1 MLAAFTQVGFVPP
14 PPQNNF
20 SAQQSQRQAQQ
31 KQQRRQTAPSPPQN
45 KQQTVAQPLTAVSSL
60 RAVGDD
66 APLIHIIQELR
77 DNCVIS
83 EVRVNREKLPT
94 GKSCSKVLTC
104 CTSKKRKA
112 PQPQMQRTECIEYK
126 PTAPELSNISE
137 QKTPLEEYHDMDE
150 PEPTSSVAGDSQV
163 TSKSRR
169 SSRRSSSGA
178 GGRLLQKRLSNG
190 MVNFKTRDA
199 QQPPPKPPRRSTQSL
214 DEKFSL
220 SSLSSTTPSVRDA
233 ERVLDEFLRKHGV
246 QLPSA
251 AKSQKSKRK
260 SYPLG
265 K

>member
-1 MLAAFTQVGFVPP
+1 MLAAFTQVGFLPA
-14 PPQNNF
+14 QQQSKF

-31 KQQRRQTAPSPPQN
+31 QQKQRRQRAPSPPQ
-45 KQQTVAQPLTAVSSL
+45 KQQTVARPLSAVSSL

-94 GKSCSKVLTC
+94 GKSCSKVATC
-104 CTSKKRKA
+104 TKRKA
-112 PQPQMQRTECIEYK
+112 PQPKPQRTKECIEYK
-126 PTAPELSNISE
+126 PTAPALSNISE
-137 QKTPLEEYHDMDE
+137 HETPLEEYHEMDGDE
-150 PEPTSSVAGDSQV
+150 PTASLAGDSQV

-190 MVNFKTRDA
+190 LVNFKTRDA

-220 SSLSSTTPSVRDA
+220 SSLTSTTPSVRDA

-246 QLPSA
+246 QLPSSAA